1 MERWELLE
9 GSYGLYQDKELGCF
23 TEDSIRLV
31 HFMRLKSGDRC
42 LDLGTG
48 NGIIPLYVRS
58 RGFSM
63 EFICCR
69 AQEATNFF
77 SRGSLDIVTCNPPYF
92 DCSMPAEDPGR
103 NLMRHGE
110 VLEEFIQT
118 AFSLLNNGGRL
129 YICYKATYLTTL
141 LTILRRNCLE
151 PKTMEI
157 VCRNGKGELLLLE
170 AKKLAK
176 PGMNIF
182 LSKRER

>member
-48 NGIIPLYVRS
+48 NGIIPLYARS
-58 RGFSM
+58 RGFGKWSGVDIREEQLVLARRSAQKNGFSM

-118 AFSLLNNGGRL
+118 AFLLLNNGGRC
-129 YICYKATYLTTL
+129 ISAT
-141 LTILRRNCLE
+141 
-151 PKTMEI
+151 
-157 VCRNGKGELLLLE
+157 
-170 AKKLAK
+170 K
-176 PGMNIF
+176 PRI
-182 LSKRER
+182 

>member
-58 RGFSM
+58 RGFGKWSGVDIREEQLVLARRSAQKNGFSM

-77 SRGSLDIVTCNPPYF
+77 
-92 DCSMPAEDPGR
+92 
-103 NLMRHGE
+103 HG
-110 VLEEFIQT
+110 VPWI
-118 AFSLLNNGGRL
+118 SLL
-129 YICYKATYLTTL
+129 ATHL
-141 LTILRRNCLE
+141 ILIVPCLQ
-151 PKTMEI
+151 KIRDAILCVM
-157 VCRNGKGELLLLE
+157 GKCWKSLF
-170 AKKLAK
+170 KQH
-176 PGMNIF
+176 F
-182 LSKRER
+182 RF